1 MAAKKKPVKKTTKT
15 ATGSSALA
23 KARAAIAK
31 NMKGRDDEVQLD
43 VQSLRES
50 APHFPSGSVI
60 IDYLIGGKPN
70 KYGVPPCPGI
80 PRERIMNLYG
90 NPGAGKTTLALTAA
104 ASVCEL
110 GGTCCY
116 IDWENEVEP
125 RYAEILGVPVTDTD
139 RFMLV
144 QPTTLE
150 DGIRYAAIMAKE
162 GVDLIV
168 LDSVG
173 AGVPEAWFTN
183 DDTPGKGRI
192 GLVASIWSQEL
203 PKLKSICSKTGTAII
218 GISQLRTNLNITGY
232 GGPKDAAQGGKAWKF
247 YSATRMMLS
256 RIQGLKEKVHD
267 PLSGKI
273 EEVVVGQRVK
283 ARLDKCKV
291 SDAMNRT
298 ATFILRSGYGIDD
311 DASIVEIALA
321 HNIITRAGSWYS
333 WVSPDGTEVRGQG
346 MGKFRT
352 LMDARD
358 GSFNELWGQISP
370 ILSAAVDSSAVENG
384 TEEEEDADAQIE
396 ILGV

>member
-1 MAAKKKPVKKTTKT
+1 MATKKQAKKGAKK
-15 ATGSSALA
+15 AAGNSALA

-31 NMKGRDDEVQLD
+31 NMKDRDDEVQLD

-70 KYGVPPCPGI
+70 VHGVPPCPGI
-80 PRERIMNLYG
+80 PRERILNLYG

-104 ASVCEL
+104 ASICEL

-125 RYAEILGVPVTDTD
+125 RYAEILGVPVTDTE
-139 RFMLV
+139 RFMLI

-267 PLSGKI
+267 PLTGKT
-273 EEVVVGQRVK
+273 EEVVIGQRVK

-298 ATFILRSGYGIDD
+298 ANFILRSGYGIDD
-311 DASIVEIALA
+311 DASIIEIALA

-352 LMDARD
+352 LMDARS
-358 GSFNELWGQISP
+358 GSFNELWGQIAP
-370 ILSAAVDSSAVENG
+370 ILSNVVTNQPVETG
-384 TEEEEDADAQIE
+384 TEEDEDPDAQIE
-396 ILGV
+396 TVLGV

>member
-1 MAAKKKPVKKTTKT
+1 MAKKKQAEKSK
-15 ATGSSALA
+15 GLSALE
-23 KARAAIAK
+23 KARAAIK
-31 NMKGRDDEVQLD
+31 KSMKGRDDEVQLD
-43 VQSLRES
+43 VQQLRQS

-70 KYGVPPCPGI
+70 VHGIAPCPGI
-80 PRERIMNLYG
+80 PRERIFNLYG

-104 ASVCEL
+104 ASICEL

-267 PLSGKI
+267 PLTGKI
-273 EEVVVGQRVK
+273 EEQVIGQRVK

-298 ATFILRSGYGIDD
+298 AVFVLRSGFGIDD
-311 DASIVEIALA
+311 DASIIEIALA

-333 WVSPDGTEVRGQG
+333 WIAPDGSEVRGQG
-346 MGKFRT
+346 MGKFRN
-352 LMDARD
+352 LLDARE
-358 GSFNELWGQISP
+358 GSFNELWGQIAP
-370 ILSAAVDSSAVENG
+370 VLSNVVTNGAVESG
-384 TEEEEDADAQIE
+384 DDLDEDVDDGIE
-396 ILGV
+396 VLGV

>member
-1 MAAKKKPVKKTTKT
+1 MAKKKQAEKSK
-15 ATGSSALA
+15 GLSALE
-23 KARAAIAK
+23 KARAAIK
-31 NMKGRDDEVQLD
+31 KSMKGRDDEVQLD
-43 VQSLRES
+43 VQQLRQS

-70 KYGVPPCPGI
+70 VHGIAPCPGI
-80 PRERIMNLYG
+80 PRERIFNLYG

-104 ASVCEL
+104 ASICEL

-267 PLSGKI
+267 PLTGKI
-273 EEVVVGQRVK
+273 EEQVIGQRVK

-298 ATFILRSGYGIDD
+298 AVFVLRSGFGIDD
-311 DASIVEIALA
+311 DASIIEIALA
-321 HNIITRAGSWYS
+321 HNIITRAGAWYS
-333 WVSPDGTEVRGQG
+333 WIAPDGSEVRGQG
-346 MGKFRT
+346 MGKFRNQ
-352 LMDARD
+352 LDARA
-358 GSFNELWGQISP
+358 GSFNELWGQIAP
-370 ILSAAVDSSAVENG
+370 VLSNVVTNGAVESG
-384 TEEEEDADAQIE
+384 DDLDEDVDDGIE
-396 ILGV
+396 VLGV

>member
-1 MAAKKKPVKKTTKT
+1 MAKKKQAEKSKGT
-15 ATGSSALA
+15 SALE
-23 KARAAIAK
+23 KARAAIK
-31 NMKGRDDEVQLD
+31 KSMKGRDDEVQLD
-43 VQSLRES
+43 VQQLRQS

-70 KYGVPPCPGI
+70 VHGIAPCPGI
-80 PRERIMNLYG
+80 PRERIFNLYG

-104 ASVCEL
+104 ASICEL

-267 PLSGKI
+267 PLTGKI
-273 EEVVVGQRVK
+273 EEQVIGQRVK

-298 ATFILRSGYGIDD
+298 AVFVLRSGFGIDD
-311 DASIVEIALA
+311 DASIIEIALA
-321 HNIITRAGSWYS
+321 HNIITRAGAWYS
-333 WVSPDGTEVRGQG
+333 WIAPDGSEVRGQG
-346 MGKFRT
+346 MGKFRNQ
-352 LMDARD
+352 LDAREN
-358 GSFNELWGQISP
+358 SFNELWGQIAP
-370 ILSAAVDSSAVENG
+370 VLSNVVTNGAVESG
-384 TEEEEDADAQIE
+384 DDLDEDVDDGIE
-396 ILGV
+396 VLGV

>member
-1 MAAKKKPVKKTTKT
+1 MMARKKKETAKKT
-15 ATGSSALA
+15 AGDSALA
-23 KARAAIAK
+23 RARAAINK
-31 NMKGRDDEVQLD
+31 SMKGRDDEVQLD
-43 VQSLRES
+43 TANLRES
-50 APHFPSGSVI
+50 APHFPSGSVV

-70 KYGVPPCPGI
+70 KFGVPPCPGI
-80 PRERIMNLYG
+80 PRGRIMNLYG

-110 GGTCCY
+110 GGTVAY

-125 RYAEILGVPVTDTD
+125 RYAEILGVPITDPEK
-139 RFMLV
+139 FVLI

-150 DGIRYAAIMAKE
+150 DGIRYAAIMCRE
-162 GVDLIV
+162 GVDLVV

-173 AGVPEAWFTN
+173 AGVPQAWFEA
-183 DDTPGKGRI
+183 DETPGKGRI

-203 PKLKSICSKTGTAII
+203 PKLKSIASKTNTAII

-273 EEVVVGQRVK
+273 DEVVVGQKVK

-291 SDAMNRT
+291 SDAMNRS
-298 ATFILRSGYGIDD
+298 AVFILRSGYGIDD
-311 DASIVEIALA
+311 DATLIEIALA
-321 HNIITRAGSWYS
+321 NNLITRAGAWYS
-333 WVSPDGTEVRGQG
+333 WIAPDGNEIRGQG

-352 LMDARD
+352 LLDARE

-370 ILSAAVDSSAVENG
+370 ILSKTVDETQIAAESGEDEDEDVFVE
-384 TEEEEDADAQIE
+384 TVLD
-396 ILGV
+396 V